1 MARFTSNQWAIV
13 EVLDDIRVLGT
24 ASDSQSLFLDFGLRT
39 ENGKLSLKQAV
50 YKLSKGD
57 SPFNQRRIVS
67 LKDGIMYEFCY
78 SHDIGKGQAE
88 YDVEDVTSGRLYDMV
103 KAAFDGRYG
112 IVKQFETKEKKEVV
126 TTKTEKQVKVKE
138 GKKTAEQL
146 MMEAMQMIGGGA
158 IDVAKVQEIV
168 KEQIRVATLPKVQTI
183 EVKLPTK
190 DEVKKLGQQHYMFQD
205 VLESVADNSY
215 VLLKGDAGSGK
226 TYGAVQIAKALDL
239 DYRIFS
245 FTNEISLSRC
255 VGYMDAM
262 GNYVKTSIREM
273 YENGGLLI
281 LDEFDAMNPNVAVSL
296 NNMLSGDE
304 YTFPDAVVSKHD
316 DFRVIACTNTF
327 GNGAD
332 KDYSSRNKLDKA
344 TLDRFDEKFDWG
356 YDEDLEIAIFGNTD
370 ATKAVLAIRKNAK
383 DLGITITPRRTKS
396 VNKMV
401 NRGVS
406 LMVAVT
412 RAILCEYKTD
422 QQRAMLEGVRL

>member
-13 EVLDDIRVLGT
+13 EVLQGIRVICM
-24 ASDSQSLFLDFGLRT
+24 AEDSQSLFLDFGLRT
-39 ENGKLSLKQAV
+39 ESGKLSLKQAV
-50 YKLSKGD
+50 YKLNKEDGHSD
-57 SPFNQRRIVS
+57 RRRIVS
-67 LKDGIMYEFCY
+67 LKDGVLYTFN
-78 SHDIGKGQAE
+78 HLRDIGKGQADYHVVDHTSGLI
-88 YDVEDVTSGRLYDMV
+88 YDVVNV
-103 KAAFDGRYG
+103 AFHA
-112 IVKQFETKEKKEVV
+112 KKKKEVV
-126 TTKTEKQVKVKE
+126 TTKIEKEVVVTE

-146 MMEAMQMIGGGA
+146 MIEAMQMIGGGA

-168 KEQIRVATLPKVQTI
+168 KEEIRVATLPKVQTI

-190 DEVKKLGQQHYMFQD
+190 DEVKKLGQQHYLFQD

-226 TYGAVQIAKALDL
+226 TYGAVQIAKALGL

-406 LMVAVT
+406 LRVAVE
-412 RAILCEYKTD
+412 RAILCEYKSD

>member
-13 EVLDDIRVLGT
+13 EVLDGIRVIGT
-24 ASDSQSLFLDFGLRT
+24 AEDSQTLFLDFGLRT

-50 YKLSKGD
+50 YKLNKEDGHD
-57 SPFNQRRIVS
+57 NRRRIVS
-67 LKDGIMYEFCY
+67 LKDGVLYTFN
-78 SHDIGKGQAE
+78 HLTDIGKGQADYHVVDHTSGLI
-88 YDVEDVTSGRLYDMV
+88 YDVVNV
-103 KAAFDGRYG
+103 AFHAKR
-112 IVKQFETKEKKEVV
+112 KKEVV
-126 TTKTEKQVKVKE
+126 TTKTEEKVVTKTE

-168 KEQIRVATLPKVQTI
+168 KEEIRVATLPKVQTI

-190 DEVKKLGQQHYMFQD
+190 DEVKKLGQQHYLFQD

-226 TYGAVQIAKALDL
+226 TYGAVQIAKALGL

-356 YDEDLEIAIFGNTD
+356 YDEDLEIAVFGNTD

-406 LMVAVT
+406 LRVAVE
-412 RAILCEYKTD
+412 RAILCEYKSD

>member
-13 EVLDDIRVLGT
+13 EMLDGTEVLGI
-24 ASDSQSLFLDFGLRT
+24 SDNTQSLFLDFGLRT
-39 ENGKLSLKQAV
+39 ENGKLSLKQAI
-50 YKLSKGD
+50 YKLNKEDGHD
-57 SPFNQRRIVS
+57 NTRRLVS
-67 LKDGIMYEFCY
+67 LKDGVVYQFY
-78 SHDIGKGQAE
+78 YWSDIGKGQADYRINE
-88 YDVEDVTSGRLYDMV
+88 LTHGLLYDLV
-103 KAAFDGRYG
+103 VSAFGDR
-112 IVKQFETKEKKEVV
+112 EVV
-126 TTKTEKQVKVKE
+126 TTKTKKEVKE
-138 GKKTAEQL
+138 VKGGKTAEQL

-158 IDVAKVQEIV
+158 IDVAKVEAIV
-168 KEQIRVATLPKVQTI
+168 KEQIRVATLPKVHTI

-190 DEVKKLGQQHYMFQD
+190 DKVKKLGMQHYLFND

-215 VLLKGDAGSGK
+215 CLLKGDAGSGK

-239 DYRIFS
+239 KYRIFS
-245 FTNEISLSRC
+245 FTNEISLGRC
-255 VGYMDAM
+255 IGYMDAM

-273 YENGGLLI
+273 YEDGGLLI

-304 YTFPDAVVSKHD
+304 YTFPDKVVMKHE

-344 TLDRFDEKFDWG
+344 TLDRFDEKFNWG
-356 YDEDLEIAIFGNTD
+356 YDEDLEKAVCGDTD
-370 ATKAVLAIRKNAK
+370 ATRAVLAIRKNAK
-383 DLGITITPRRTKS
+383 NLGITITPRRTKS

-401 NRGVS
+401 LRGVS
-406 LMVAVT
+406 LKVAVE
-412 RAILCEYKTD
+412 RSILNEYKSD

>member
-1 MARFTSNQWAIV
+1 MARFTSNKWAIV
-13 EVLDDIRVLGT
+13 EVLDDIKVLGT
-24 ASDSQSLFLDFGLRT
+24 ASDSQTLFLDFGLRT

-57 SPFNQRRIVS
+57 GHDNIRRIVS
-67 LKDGIMYEFCY
+67 LKDGIMYEFCH

-88 YDVEDVTSGRLYDMV
+88 YDVEEVTRGILYDMV
-103 KAAFDGRYG
+103 NAAFNA
-112 IVKQFETKEKKEVV
+112 EEKVEIV
-126 TTKTEKQVKVKE
+126 TTKIEKKVKVTE

-158 IDVAKVQEIV
+158 IDVAKVEEIV

-190 DEVKKLGQQHYMFQD
+190 DEVKKLGQQHYLFQD

-356 YDEDLEIAIFGNTD
+356 YDEDLEIAVFGNTD
-370 ATKAVLAIRKNAK
+370 ATRAVLAIRKNAK

-406 LMVAVT
+406 LKVAVQ
-412 RAILCEYKTD
+412 RAILCEYKSD
-422 QQRAMLEGVRL
+422 QQRAMLDGVRL

>member
-24 ASDSQSLFLDFGLRT
+24 ASDSQTLFLDFGLRS

-50 YKLSKGD
+50 YKLYNEDGHD
-57 SPFNQRRIVS
+57 NIRRIVS
-67 LKDGIMYEFCY
+67 LKDGIMYQFC
-78 SHDIGKGQAE
+78 HLRDIGKGQAE
-88 YDVEDVTSGRLYDMV
+88 YEVDEVTRGVLYDMV
-103 KAAFDGRYG
+103 NAAFA
-112 IVKQFETKEKKEVV
+112 EEKVEIV
-126 TTKTEKQVKVKE
+126 TTKIEKKVKVKE

-158 IDVAKVQEIV
+158 IDVAKVEEIV
-168 KEQIRVATLPKVQTI
+168 KEQIRIATLPKVQTI

-190 DEVKKLGQQHYMFQD
+190 DEVKKLGQQHYLFQD

-356 YDEDLEIAIFGNTD
+356 YDEDLEIAVFGNTD
-370 ATKAVLAIRKNAK
+370 ATRAVLAIRKNAK

-406 LMVAVT
+406 LKVAVQ
-412 RAILCEYKTD
+412 RAILCEYKSD
-422 QQRAMLEGVRL
+422 QQRAMLDGVRL

>member
-13 EVLDDIRVLGT
+13 EILDGTEVLGT
-24 ASDSQSLFLDFGLRT
+24 SDNTQSLFLDFGLRT
-39 ENGKLSLKQAV
+39 ESGKLSLKQAI
-50 YKLSKGD
+50 YKLHKGD
-57 SPFNQRRIVS
+57 GHDNIRRLVS
-67 LKDGIMYEFCY
+67 LKDGVVYAFCHEY
-78 SHDIGKGQAE
+78 DMGKGQAE
-88 YDVEDVTSGRLYDMV
+88 YSVQELRSGLLYDV
-103 KAAFDGRYG
+103 VNVAFHAQ
-112 IVKQFETKEKKEVV
+112 KKKEVV
-126 TTKTEKQVKVKE
+126 ITKTKEEVKE
-138 GKKTAEQL
+138 VKKGKTAEQL

-158 IDVAKVQEIV
+158 IDVAKVEEIV
-168 KEQIRVATLPKVQTI
+168 KEQIRIATIPKVQTI

-190 DEVKKLGQQHYMFQD
+190 DEVKMLGQQHYLFQD

-296 NNMLSGDE
+296 NNMLSGEE
-304 YTFPDAVVSKHD
+304 YTFPDAVVPKHE

-344 TLDRFDEKFDWG
+344 TLDRFDEKFNWG

-370 ATKAVLAIRKNAK
+370 ATKAVFAIRKNAK
-383 DLGITITPRRTKS
+383 DLGITITPRRTKA

-406 LMVAVT
+406 LKDAVQ
-412 RAILCEYKTD
+412 RAILCEYKSD

>member
-13 EVLDDIRVLGT
+13 EVLDGIRVLGT
-24 ASDSQSLFLDFGLRT
+24 AEDSQSLFLDFGLRT

-50 YKLSKGD
+50 YKLNNEDGHD
-57 SPFNQRRIVS
+57 NIRRITS
-67 LKDGIMYEFCY
+67 MKDGIMYQFHHL
-78 SHDIGKGQAE
+78 HDIGKGQAE
-88 YDVEDVTSGRLYDMV
+88 YEVSEATRGMLYDMV
-103 KAAFDGRYG
+103 NAAFA
-112 IVKQFETKEKKEVV
+112 EEKKEVV
-126 TTKTEKQVKVKE
+126 TTKTEKKVKVTE

-158 IDVAKVQEIV
+158 IDVAKVEEIV

-190 DEVKKLGQQHYMFQD
+190 DEVKKLGQQHYLFQD

-356 YDEDLEIAIFGNTD
+356 YDEDLEIAVFGNTD

-406 LMVAVT
+406 LRVAVE
-412 RAILCEYKTD
+412 RAILCEYKSD
-422 QQRAMLEGVRL
+422 QQRAMLDGVRL

>member
-13 EVLDDIRVLGT
+13 EILDGTEVLGT
-24 ASDSQSLFLDFGLRT
+24 SDNTQSLFLDFGLRT
-39 ENGKLSLKQAV
+39 ESGKLSLKQAI
-50 YKLSKGD
+50 YKLHKGD
-57 SPFNQRRIVS
+57 GHDNIRRLVS
-67 LKDGIMYEFCY
+67 LKDGVVYAFCHEY
-78 SHDIGKGQAE
+78 DMGKGQAE
-88 YDVEDVTSGRLYDMV
+88 YSVQELRSGLLYDV
-103 KAAFDGRYG
+103 VNVAFHAQ
-112 IVKQFETKEKKEVV
+112 KKKEVV
-126 TTKTEKQVKVKE
+126 ITKTKEEVKE
-138 GKKTAEQL
+138 VKKGKTAEQL

-158 IDVAKVQEIV
+158 IDVAKVEEIV
-168 KEQIRVATLPKVQTI
+168 KEQIRIATIPKVQTI

-190 DEVKKLGQQHYMFQD
+190 DEVKMLGQQHYLFKE

-296 NNMLSGDE
+296 NNMLSGEE
-304 YTFPDAVVSKHD
+304 YTFPDAVVPKHE

-344 TLDRFDEKFDWG
+344 TLDRFDEKFNWG

-370 ATKAVLAIRKNAK
+370 ATKAVFAIRKNAK
-383 DLGITITPRRTKS
+383 DLGITITPRRTKA

-406 LMVAVT
+406 LKDAVQ
-412 RAILCEYKTD
+412 RAILCEYKSD

>member
-13 EVLDDIRVLGT
+13 EVLDGIRVLGT
-24 ASDSQSLFLDFGLRT
+24 AEDSQSLFLDFGLRT

-50 YKLSKGD
+50 YKLHKGD
-57 SPFNQRRIVS
+57 GHDNRRRIVS
-67 LKDGIMYEFCY
+67 LKDGVLYTFN
-78 SHDIGKGQAE
+78 HLTDIGKGQADYHVVDHTSGLL
-88 YDVEDVTSGRLYDMV
+88 YDVVNV
-103 KAAFDGRYG
+103 AFHAE
-112 IVKQFETKEKKEVV
+112 KKKEVV
-126 TTKTEKQVKVKE
+126 TTKTEEKVKVTE

-190 DEVKKLGQQHYMFQD
+190 DEVKKLGQQHYLFQD

-356 YDEDLEIAIFGNTD
+356 YDEDLEIAVFGNTD

-406 LMVAVT
+406 LKVAVT
-412 RAILCEYKTD
+412 RAILCEYKSD
-422 QQRAMLEGVRL
+422 QQRAMLDGVRL

>member
-1 MARFTSNQWAIV
+1 MARFTSNQWAIA
-13 EVLDDIRVLGT
+13 EILDGTEVLGT
-24 ASDSQSLFLDFGLRT
+24 SDNTQSLFLDFGLRT
-39 ENGKLSLKQAV
+39 ESGKLSLKQAI
-50 YKLSKGD
+50 YKLNKEDGHD
-57 SPFNQRRIVS
+57 NIRRLVS
-67 LKDGIMYEFCY
+67 LKDGVVYAFCHEY
-78 SHDIGKGQAE
+78 DMGKGQAE
-88 YDVEDVTSGRLYDMV
+88 YSVQELRSGLLYDV
-103 KAAFDGRYG
+103 VNVAFHAQ
-112 IVKQFETKEKKEVV
+112 KKKEVV
-126 TTKTEKQVKVKE
+126 ITKTEKEVKE
-138 GKKTAEQL
+138 VKKGKTAEQL

-158 IDVAKVQEIV
+158 IDVAKVEEIV
-168 KEQIRVATLPKVQTI
+168 KEQIRIATIPKVQTI

-190 DEVKKLGQQHYMFQD
+190 DEVKMLGQQHYLFRE

-226 TYGAVQIAKALDL
+226 TYGAVQIAKALAL

-296 NNMLSGDE
+296 NNMLSGEE
-304 YTFPDAVVSKHD
+304 YTFPDAVVPKHE

-344 TLDRFDEKFDWG
+344 TLDRFDEKFNWG

-370 ATKAVLAIRKNAK
+370 ATKAVFAIRKNAK
-383 DLGITITPRRTKS
+383 DLGITITPRRTKA

-406 LMVAVT
+406 LKDAVQ
-412 RAILCEYKTD
+412 RAILCEYKSD

>member
-13 EVLDDIRVLGT
+13 EILDGTEVLGT
-24 ASDSQSLFLDFGLRT
+24 SDNTQSLFLDFGLRT
-39 ENGKLSLKQAV
+39 ESGKLSLKQAI
-50 YKLSKGD
+50 YKLHKGD
-57 SPFNQRRIVS
+57 GHDNIRRLVS
-67 LKDGIMYEFCY
+67 LKDGVVYAFCHEY
-78 SHDIGKGQAE
+78 DMGKGQAE
-88 YDVEDVTSGRLYDMV
+88 YSVQELRSGLLYDV
-103 KAAFDGRYG
+103 VNVAFHAQ
-112 IVKQFETKEKKEVV
+112 KKKEVV
-126 TTKTEKQVKVKE
+126 ITKTKEEVKE
-138 GKKTAEQL
+138 VKKGKTAEQL

-158 IDVAKVQEIV
+158 IDVAKVEEIV
-168 KEQIRVATLPKVQTI
+168 KEQIRIATIPKVQTI

-190 DEVKKLGQQHYMFQD
+190 DEVKMLGQQHYLFRE

-226 TYGAVQIAKALDL
+226 TYGAVQIAKALAL

-296 NNMLSGDE
+296 NNMLSGEE
-304 YTFPDAVVSKHD
+304 YTFPDAVVPKHE

-344 TLDRFDEKFDWG
+344 TLDRFDEKFNWG

-370 ATKAVLAIRKNAK
+370 ATKAVFAIRKNAK
-383 DLGITITPRRTKS
+383 DLGITITPRRTKA

-406 LMVAVT
+406 LKDAVQ
-412 RAILCEYKTD
+412 RAILCEYKSD

>member
-13 EVLDDIRVLGT
+13 EVLDDVKVLGT
-24 ASDSQSLFLDFGLRT
+24 ASDSQTLFLDFGLRT
-39 ENGKLSLKQAV
+39 ESGKLSLKQAV
-50 YKLSKGD
+50 YKLYNEDGHD
-57 SPFNQRRIVS
+57 NIRRIVS
-67 LKDGIMYEFCY
+67 LKDGIMYQFC
-78 SHDIGKGQAE
+78 HLRNIGKGQAE
-88 YDVEDVTSGRLYDMV
+88 YEVDEVTRGLLYDV
-103 KAAFDGRYG
+103 VNVAFHA
-112 IVKQFETKEKKEVV
+112 EEKKEVV
-126 TTKTEKQVKVKE
+126 TTKTEKKVKVTE

-158 IDVAKVQEIV
+158 IDVAKVEEIV

-190 DEVKKLGQQHYMFQD
+190 DEVKKLGQQHYLFQD

-356 YDEDLEIAIFGNTD
+356 YDEDLEIAVFGNTD
-370 ATKAVLAIRKNAK
+370 ATRAVLAIRKNAK

-406 LMVAVT
+406 LKDAVQ
-412 RAILCEYKTD
+412 RAILCEYKSD
-422 QQRAMLEGVRL
+422 QQRAMLDGVRL

>member
-13 EVLDDIRVLGT
+13 EVLDGIRVLGT
-24 ASDSQSLFLDFGLRT
+24 AEDSQSLFLDFGLRT

-57 SPFNQRRIVS
+57 GHDNIRRIVS
-67 LKDGIMYEFCY
+67 LKDGIMYQFCH

-88 YDVEDVTSGRLYDMV
+88 YEVEEVTRGTLYDMV
-103 KAAFDGRYG
+103 NAAFNA
-112 IVKQFETKEKKEVV
+112 EEKVEIV
-126 TTKTEKQVKVKE
+126 TTKIEKKVKVTE

-158 IDVAKVQEIV
+158 IDVAKVEEIV

-190 DEVKKLGQQHYMFQD
+190 DEVKKLGQQHYLFQD

-356 YDEDLEIAIFGNTD
+356 YDEDLEIAVFGNTD

-406 LMVAVT
+406 LRVAVE
-412 RAILCEYKTD
+412 RAILCEYKSD

>member
-13 EVLDDIRVLGT
+13 EVVDGIRVLGT
-24 ASDSQSLFLDFGLRT
+24 ASDSQTLFLDFGLRT

-57 SPFNQRRIVS
+57 GHDNHRRIVS

-78 SHDIGKGQAE
+78 SHELGKGQAE
-88 YDVEDVTSGRLYDMV
+88 YDIEEVTRGRLYDMV
-103 KAAFDGRYG
+103 KAAFDAEG
-112 IVKQFETKEKKEVV
+112 KKEVV
-126 TTKTEKQVKVKE
+126 TTKIEKKVKVKE

-158 IDVAKVQEIV
+158 IDVAKVEAIV

-190 DEVKKLGQQHYMFQD
+190 DEVKKLGQQHYLFQD

-383 DLGITITPRRTKS
+383 NLGITITPRRTKS

-406 LMVAVT
+406 LKVAVE
-412 RAILCEYKTD
+412 RAILCEYKSD
-422 QQRAMLEGVRL
+422 QQRAMLDGVRL

>member
-13 EVLDDIRVLGT
+13 EILDGTEVLGT
-24 ASDSQSLFLDFGLRT
+24 SDNTQSLFLDFGLRT
-39 ENGKLSLKQAV
+39 ESGKLSLKQAI
-50 YKLSKGD
+50 YKLHKGD
-57 SPFNQRRIVS
+57 GHDNIRRLVS
-67 LKDGIMYEFCY
+67 LKDGVVYAFCHEY
-78 SHDIGKGQAE
+78 DMGKGQAE
-88 YDVEDVTSGRLYDMV
+88 YSVQELRSGLLYDV
-103 KAAFDGRYG
+103 VNVAFHAQ
-112 IVKQFETKEKKEVV
+112 KKKEVV
-126 TTKTEKQVKVKE
+126 ITKTEKEVKE
-138 GKKTAEQL
+138 VKKGKTAEQL

-158 IDVAKVQEIV
+158 IDVAKVEEIV
-168 KEQIRVATLPKVQTI
+168 KEQIRIATIPKVQTI

-190 DEVKKLGQQHYMFQD
+190 DEVKMLGQQHYLFRE

-226 TYGAVQIAKALDL
+226 TYGAVQIAKALAL

-296 NNMLSGDE
+296 NNMLSGEE
-304 YTFPDAVVSKHD
+304 YTFPDAVVPKHE

-344 TLDRFDEKFDWG
+344 TLDRFDEKFNWG

-370 ATKAVLAIRKNAK
+370 ATKAVFAIRKNAK
-383 DLGITITPRRTKS
+383 DLGITITPRRTKA

-406 LMVAVT
+406 LKDAVQ
-412 RAILCEYKTD
+412 RAILCEYKSD

>member
-24 ASDSQSLFLDFGLRT
+24 ASDSQTLFLDFGLRS

-57 SPFNQRRIVS
+57 GHDNIRRIVS
-67 LKDGIMYEFCY
+67 LKDGIMYEFCH

-88 YDVEDVTSGRLYDMV
+88 YEVEEVTRGILYDMV
-103 KAAFDGRYG
+103 NAAFNA
-112 IVKQFETKEKKEVV
+112 EEKVEIV
-126 TTKTEKQVKVKE
+126 TTKIEKKVKVKE

-158 IDVAKVQEIV
+158 IDVAKVEEIV
-168 KEQIRVATLPKVQTI
+168 KEQIRIATLPKLQTI

-190 DEVKKLGQQHYMFQD
+190 DEVKKLGQQHYLFQD

-356 YDEDLEIAIFGNTD
+356 YDEDLEIAVFGNTD
-370 ATKAVLAIRKNAK
+370 ATRAVLAIRKNAK

-406 LMVAVT
+406 LKVAVQ
-412 RAILCEYKTD
+412 RAILCEYKSD
-422 QQRAMLEGVRL
+422 QQRAMLDGVRL

>member
-13 EVLDDIRVLGT
+13 EVLDGIRVLGT
-24 ASDSQSLFLDFGLRT
+24 AEDSQSLFLDFGLRT

-57 SPFNQRRIVS
+57 GHDNIRRIVS
-67 LKDGIMYEFCY
+67 LKDGIMYEFCH

-88 YDVEDVTSGRLYDMV
+88 YDVEEVTRGLLYDMV
-103 KAAFDGRYG
+103 NAAFNA
-112 IVKQFETKEKKEVV
+112 EEKVEIV
-126 TTKTEKQVKVKE
+126 TTKIEKKVKVKE

-158 IDVAKVQEIV
+158 IDVAKVEEIV
-168 KEQIRVATLPKVQTI
+168 KEQIRIATLPKLQTI

-190 DEVKKLGQQHYMFQD
+190 DEVKKLGQQHYLFQD

-356 YDEDLEIAIFGNTD
+356 YDEDLEIAVFGNTD
-370 ATKAVLAIRKNAK
+370 ATRAVLAIRKNAK

-406 LMVAVT
+406 LKVAVQ
-412 RAILCEYKTD
+412 RAILCEYKSD
-422 QQRAMLEGVRL
+422 QQRAMLDGVRL

>member
-13 EVLDDIRVLGT
+13 EVLDGIRVLGT
-24 ASDSQSLFLDFGLRT
+24 AEDSQSLFLDFGLRT

-50 YKLSKGD
+50 YKLHKGD
-57 SPFNQRRIVS
+57 GHDNIRRIVS
-67 LKDGIMYEFCY
+67 LKDGIMYQFCH

-88 YDVEDVTSGRLYDMV
+88 YEVEEVTRGTLYDMV
-103 KAAFDGRYG
+103 NAAFNA
-112 IVKQFETKEKKEVV
+112 EEKVEIV
-126 TTKTEKQVKVKE
+126 TTKIEKKVKVTE

-158 IDVAKVQEIV
+158 IDVAKVEEIV

-190 DEVKKLGQQHYMFQD
+190 DEVKKLGQQHYLFQD

-226 TYGAVQIAKALDL
+226 TYGAVQKAKALDL

-356 YDEDLEIAIFGNTD
+356 YDEDLEIAVFGNTD

-406 LMVAVT
+406 LKVAVQ
-412 RAILCEYKTD
+412 RAILCEYKSD
-422 QQRAMLEGVRL
+422 QQRAMLDGVRL

>member
-1 MARFTSNQWAIV
+1 MARFTSNQWAIA
-13 EVLDDIRVLGT
+13 EVLDGIRVLGT
-24 ASDSQSLFLDFGLRT
+24 AEDSQSLFLDFGLRT

-57 SPFNQRRIVS
+57 GHDNIRRIVS

-78 SHDIGKGQAE
+78 LHDIGKGQAE
-88 YDVEDVTSGRLYDMV
+88 YEIEEVTRGRLYDMV
-103 KAAFDGRYG
+103 NAAFNA
-112 IVKQFETKEKKEVV
+112 EEKVEIV
-126 TTKTEKQVKVKE
+126 TTKIEKKVKVTE

-158 IDVAKVQEIV
+158 IDVSKVEEIV
-168 KEQIRVATLPKVQTI
+168 KEQIRIATLPKVHTI

-190 DEVKKLGQQHYMFQD
+190 DEVKMLGQQHYLFRE

-226 TYGAVQIAKALDL
+226 TYGAVQIARALAL

-296 NNMLSGDE
+296 NNMLSGEE
-304 YTFPDAVVSKHD
+304 YTFPDAVVPKHE

-344 TLDRFDEKFDWG
+344 TLDRFDEKFNWG

-370 ATKAVLAIRKNAK
+370 ATKAVFAIRKNAK
-383 DLGITITPRRTKS
+383 DLGITITPRRTKA

-406 LMVAVT
+406 LKDAVQ
-412 RAILCEYKTD
+412 RAILCEYKSD
-422 QQRAMLEGVRL
+422 QQRAMLDGVRL

>member
-1 MARFTSNQWAIV
+1 MARFTSNQWAIA
-13 EVLDDIRVLGT
+13 EILDGTEVLGT
-24 ASDSQSLFLDFGLRT
+24 SDNTQSLFLDFGLRT
-39 ENGKLSLKQAV
+39 ESGKLSLKQAI
-50 YKLSKGD
+50 YKLNKEDGHD
-57 SPFNQRRIVS
+57 NIRRLVS
-67 LKDGIMYEFCY
+67 LKDGVVYAFCHEY
-78 SHDIGKGQAE
+78 DMGKGQAE
-88 YDVEDVTSGRLYDMV
+88 YSVQELRSGLLYDV
-103 KAAFDGRYG
+103 VNVAFHAQ
-112 IVKQFETKEKKEVV
+112 KKKEVV
-126 TTKTEKQVKVKE
+126 ITKTKEEVKE
-138 GKKTAEQL
+138 VKKGKTAEQL

-158 IDVAKVQEIV
+158 IDVAKVEEIV
-168 KEQIRVATLPKVQTI
+168 KEQIRIATIPKVQTI

-190 DEVKKLGQQHYMFQD
+190 DEVKMLGQQHYLFRE

-226 TYGAVQIAKALDL
+226 TYGAVQIAKALAL

-296 NNMLSGDE
+296 NNMLSGEE
-304 YTFPDAVVSKHD
+304 YTFPDAVVPKHE

-344 TLDRFDEKFDWG
+344 TLDRFDEKFNWG

-370 ATKAVLAIRKNAK
+370 ATKAVFAIRKNAK
-383 DLGITITPRRTKS
+383 DLGITITPRRTKA

-406 LMVAVT
+406 LKDAVQ
-412 RAILCEYKTD
+412 RAILCEYKSD

>member
-13 EVLDDIRVLGT
+13 EVLDGVRVLGT
-24 ASDSQSLFLDFGLRT
+24 ASDSQTLFLDFGLRT
-39 ENGKLSLKQAV
+39 ESGKLSLKQAV

-57 SPFNQRRIVS
+57 GHDNLRRIVS
-67 LKDGIMYEFCY
+67 LKDGIMYEFCH

-88 YDVEDVTSGRLYDMV
+88 YDVEEVTRGMLYDV
-103 KAAFDGRYG
+103 VNVAFHAE
-112 IVKQFETKEKKEVV
+112 KKKEVV
-126 TTKTEKQVKVKE
+126 TTKTEKKMVVKE

-190 DEVKKLGQQHYMFQD
+190 DEVKKLGQQHYLFQD

-406 LMVAVT
+406 LKVAVT
-412 RAILCEYKTD
+412 RAILCEYKSD

>member
-13 EVLDDIRVLGT
+13 EILDGTEVLGT
-24 ASDSQSLFLDFGLRT
+24 SDNTQSLFLDFGLRT
-39 ENGKLSLKQAV
+39 ESGKLSLKQAI
-50 YKLSKGD
+50 YKLHKGD
-57 SPFNQRRIVS
+57 GHDNIRRLVS
-67 LKDGIMYEFCY
+67 LKDGVVYAFCHEY
-78 SHDIGKGQAE
+78 DMGKGQAE
-88 YDVEDVTSGRLYDMV
+88 YSVQELRSGLLYDV
-103 KAAFDGRYG
+103 VNVAFHAQ
-112 IVKQFETKEKKEVV
+112 KKKEVV
-126 TTKTEKQVKVKE
+126 ITKTEKEVKE
-138 GKKTAEQL
+138 VKKGKTAEQL

-158 IDVAKVQEIV
+158 IDVAKVEEIV
-168 KEQIRVATLPKVQTI
+168 KEQIRIATIPKVQTI

-190 DEVKKLGQQHYMFQD
+190 DEVKKLGQQHYLFQD

-226 TYGAVQIAKALDL
+226 TYGAVQIAKALAL

-296 NNMLSGDE
+296 NNMLSGEE
-304 YTFPDAVVSKHD
+304 YTFPDAVVPKHE

-344 TLDRFDEKFDWG
+344 TLDRFDEKFNWG

-370 ATKAVLAIRKNAK
+370 ATKAVFAIRKNAK
-383 DLGITITPRRTKS
+383 DLGITITPRRTKA

-406 LMVAVT
+406 LKDAVQ
-412 RAILCEYKTD
+412 RAILCEYKSD